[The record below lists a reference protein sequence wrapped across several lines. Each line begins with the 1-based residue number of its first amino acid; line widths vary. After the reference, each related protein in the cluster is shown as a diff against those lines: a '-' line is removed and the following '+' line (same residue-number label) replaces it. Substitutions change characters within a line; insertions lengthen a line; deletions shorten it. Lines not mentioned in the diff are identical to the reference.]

1 MKLFVKSALLV
12 VMAALFS
19 VTAFAQKTTEAKN
32 VKRMK
37 ATILNAEEF
46 REKVYD
52 YTKGGSEFKF
62 EGERPVVVDFFATWC
77 GPCKM
82 MSPVMDELAGEFAG
96 QVDIYKV
103 DVDKAQ
109 EVAAAFGVRSIPTF
123 VFIPK
128 EGQPRIS
135 TGAMGIEVMRNY
147 INKELLGK

>member
-1 MKLFVKSALLV
+1 MKVFVKSALLMV
-12 VMAALFS
+12 ATALLS
-19 VTAFAQKTTEAKN
+19 VTAFAQKTSEAKN
-32 VKRMK
+32 VKTMK
-37 ATILNAEEF
+37 ATILSAEEF
-46 REKVYD
+46 REKVFD

-109 EVAAAFGVRSIPTF
+109 DVAAAFGVRSIPTF
-123 VFIPK
+123 LFIPK
-128 EGQPRIS
+128 EGQPRVS
-135 TGAMGIEVMRNY
+135 AGAMGIEVMRNY